1 MTGCRPFNATRG
13 SRVFQFFQNTSV
25 VTLVGV
31 VAVLVLSIACS
42 SAEPTP
48 LPTLRPE
55 PTATPI
61 PTVPPPPEN
70 STGNGDWLFSD
81 KRDPI
86 SDERIIFAMLL
97 ASDGTWPSYQTP
109 PFISVSCT
117 DDSFLSVSIVWG
129 EFLGFDDRR
138 VDWRVNDEPSSTES
152 WELVGDDSVHALGV
166 SQKLSD
172 LLRADKITA
181 RVHRDSTSSLT
192 AEWDTEGF
200 AEVYRPVYEA
210 CGQ

>member
-1 MTGCRPFNATRG
+1 MFH
-13 SRVFQFFQNTSV
+13 FFQHTSV

-48 LPTLRPE
+48 LPTLKPK

-70 STGNGDWLFSD
+70 STGGGNWLFSD
-81 KRDPI
+81 SRDPI

-109 PFISVSCT
+109 PYISVSCT
-117 DDSFLSVSIVWG
+117 ASSFLSVSIHWG

-138 VDWRVNDEPSSTES
+138 VDWRINDEHASTET
-152 WELVGDDSVHALGV
+152 WWLIGDDSVYAIEV
-166 SQKLSD
+166 SPKISD
-172 LLRADKITA
+172 LLRADKISA

-210 CGQ
+210 CNQ